1 MWFRYGLKAQK
12 LLAQGITLGISAIRL
27 APCKGKSIKNER
39 IVKMKT
45 REEYI
50 TLITSHAEK
59 LQNTFGITS
68 LRLFGSVAR
77 NQHHDGSDV
86 DIYVEMPPKFFLV
99 VRLKVYLEELL
110 DSPVDI
116 IRKHQHLNPFLLK
129 EVERDGIEVIAN
141 RNER

>member
-1 MWFRYGLKAQK
+1 
-12 LLAQGITLGISAIRL
+12 
-27 APCKGKSIKNER
+27 
-39 IVKMKT
+39 MKT

-50 TLITSHAEK
+50 ALIASHAEE

-77 NQHHDGSDV
+77 NEHHDGSDV

-141 RNER
+141 RNERQETRLVPQGLCSGTLDTLLPHTP